1 MDSRRSF
8 GSLLMKRRL
17 VERMQLPPQFDFGCA
32 IFFEHVEVC
41 AEHHGNCFGLQ
52 LMHDLMKLARSRAFL
67 NGGSAIA
74 FLWSSPHQFNN
85 HDGLQRPDVFG
96 KHLRQSTQQPLMFLQ
111 TQV

>member
-1 MDSRRSF
+1 MYSQRSF
-8 GSLLMKRRL
+8 RSLMMKRRL
-17 VERMQLPPQFDFGCA
+17 AERMQLPPHFQFGNA
-32 IFFEHVEVC
+32 IFFEHVEVY
-41 AEHHGNCFGLQ
+41 AEDHGNCFGLQ
-52 LMHDLMKLARSRAFL
+52 LMHDLMKFARSRAFL

-74 FLWSSPHQFNN
+74 FLWSSPQQFNN